1 MFFIVTRVLIC
12 CSGIYNY

>member
-1 MFFIVTRVLIC
+1 MFFIITRVLIC